1 MDSMPAQAK
10 KPRCFSQ
17 EKLIFKRHK
26 QRQRW
31 NGLSRSKQQQ
41 VRDYAKASLAAKQL
55 AVAAKQQQ
63 LVAKE
68 QKLSQDEQQLQAT
81 ARQKFREADA
91 AKRHAHRTTAWA
103 SNLVRSELGGN
114 KLSRAISLEARLVDT
129 GYVNLPAA
137 RRAAAVKD
145 AQDEITDKSRLSV
158 LQRGLS
164 VWHFD
169 REGRP
174 RAATI
179 GHVHDDDYPPYYTI
193 TFDDTTGEAPRDT
206 VRERLVPM

>member
-55 AVAAKQQQ
+55 TVAAKQQQ

-103 SNLVRSELGGN
+103 SNLVRSEL
-114 KLSRAISLEARLVDT
+114 AVSLQNCAFNLAEQLART
-129 GYVNLPAA
+129 P
-137 RRAAAVKD
+137 
-145 AQDEITDKSRLSV
+145 
-158 LQRGLS
+158 
-164 VWHFD
+164 
-169 REGRP
+169 
-174 RAATI
+174 
-179 GHVHDDDYPPYYTI
+179 
-193 TFDDTTGEAPRDT
+193 
-206 VRERLVPM
+206 